1 MSSYDVIELCFGEPM
16 SSLRCLFLVAGMLAL
31 PRVVRAEPSSGSH
44 RELRLSWVR
53 STPAASC
60 PDAGH
65 VEADVERRLGWSPFS
80 HGSAASESIEALVT
94 HENDTWRA
102 VIELRAAD
110 GRSLGSRTVESAAAN
125 CGSLSAAAGLAMA
138 LMIEPLLPAQI
149 ESRPLAP
156 ATPVPAATPA
166 PKPSSNSPV
175 LTERSNAPEA
185 RALRE
190 RGGLLLGAFAAT
202 RVLPSAALG
211 GTVIGNVELVDHLF
225 GAVSASWLPEQHVR
239 RNDADVGFGMT
250 LGAIGPCYHLP
261 IGARF
266 SVSSCLSLLLA
277 SLQITVVEPEPVA
290 PGARFW
296 WAASAGLRLGW
307 SSGAFEAALGVD
319 ALAHL
324 TRHRYLIDRSEPNT
338 EASFFVEP
346 ALALTGLLA
355 AGVHY

>member
-1 MSSYDVIELCFGEPM
+1 M

-94 HENDTWRA
+94 HESDTWRA

-125 CGSLSAAAGLAMA
+125 CASLSAAAGLAMA
-138 LMIEPLLPAQI
+138 LMIEPLLPAQT
-149 ESRPLAP
+149 ESRPLA
-156 ATPVPAATPA
+156 AATPA
-166 PKPSSNSPV
+166 TPAAAATPATAPPKPSSNSPA
-175 LTERSNAPEA
+175 LAERSNAPEA
-185 RALRE
+185 RALRG

-261 IGARF
+261 IGVGF

-296 WAASAGLRLGW
+296 WAASTGLRLGW
-307 SSGAFEAALGVD
+307 SSGAFEAGLGVD
-319 ALAHL
+319 ALAHP
-324 TRHRYLIDRSEPNT
+324 TRHRYLIDHSEPNT

-346 ALALTGLLA
+346 ALALTGVLA